1 MELNEYQREAQRY
14 INQELSPELVEAH
27 ALNGMCAE
35 VGELHGIYQKMYQG
49 HVLSKNHIKREL
61 GDILWM
67 ITEYATSQ
75 GWELQDVAETN
86 LKKLE
91 ARYPNG
97 FEVDKSLHRK
107 AGDI

>member
-14 INQELSPELVEAH
+14 INHELSSEFVEDH
-27 ALNGMCAE
+27 ALHGMCAE
-35 VGELHGIYQKMYQG
+35 VGELHGIYQKMYQD

-67 ITEYATSQ
+67 VAEYATSQ
-75 GWELQDVAETN
+75 GWDLQDVAETN
-86 LKKLE
+86 LEKLT

>member
-1 MELNEYQREAQRY
+1 MSVNLY
-14 INQELSPELVEAH
+14 
-27 ALNGMCAE
+27 
-35 VGELHGIYQKMYQG
+35 HG
-49 HVLSKNHIKREL
+49 
-61 GDILWM
+61 DCWM
-67 ITEYATSQ
+67 IAEYATSQ